1 MRKVRLDEKMLVST
15 PVGKIIIK
23 IGEVSKLMS
32 STGTKLTNCYI
43 VSSTENKAL
52 LDPFRA
58 REVLS
63 DIESDPTIS
72 KALGAELVEAAMKDV
87 DTHCKNLQGTF
98 EGNLRK
104 YCSKHKI
111 SIDGRFPKFIIGD
124 FLQVAVQTSKGTLR
138 IGTKEIK
145 GFLMEAISPTIE
157 EILAQ
162 ESKRGVNKS
171 SFLDEL
177 YSAYERV
184 VLLQRLT
191 SGNPVPIKDL
201 FNELVF
207 VKQPQKFRN
216 NASRSNFYEY
226 TREFFLRDLAKL
238 VKSGPNVIRGKR
250 LQLIPTSLTDQA
262 FPFFLDGSLRY
273 IGRIVFSEVKQ

>member
-1 MRKVRLDEKMLVST
+1 MNSLGKKV
-15 PVGKIIIK
+15 
-23 IGEVSKLMS
+23 
-32 STGTKLTNCYI
+32 
-43 VSSTENKAL
+43 L

-58 REVLS
+58 RAVLS
-63 DIESDPTIS
+63 EIESDPTIS
-72 KALGAELVEAAMKDV
+72 KALGAEVIAEAKDSV
-87 DTHCKNLQGTF
+87 DDHCKNLLGAF
-98 EGNLRK
+98 EANLRE
-104 YCSKHKI
+104 YCNKHNI

-138 IGTKEIK
+138 IGTKEIRS
-145 GFLMEAISPTIE
+145 FLMEAISPTIE

-162 ESKRGVNKS
+162 ESRRGFDKS

-177 YSAYERV
+177 YNAYERV
-184 VLLQRLT
+184 VLLKRLT

-216 NASRSNFYEY
+216 NSSRSNFYEY
-226 TREFFLRDLAKL
+226 TREVFLRDLAKL
-238 VKSGPNVIRGKR
+238 VKSGPNVIRGKH

-273 IGRIVFSEVKQ
+273 IGRIAFSEVKQ

>member
-1 MRKVRLDEKMLVST
+1 MKKVRLDEKMLTST

-23 IGEVSKLMS
+23 TGEVSKLAS
-32 STGTKLTNCYI
+32 SIGTKLTNCYI
-43 VSSTENKAL
+43 VSSIEKKVL

-58 REVLS
+58 RAVLS

-72 KALGAELVEAAMKDV
+72 KALGAELITEAKNSV
-87 DTHCKNLQGTF
+87 DDHCKNLQGTF
-98 EGNLRK
+98 EANLRE
-104 YCSKHKI
+104 YCSKHNI

-124 FLQVAVQTSKGTLR
+124 FLQVAVQTSKGTLK
-138 IGTKEIK
+138 IGTKETRS
-145 GFLMEAISPTIE
+145 FLMEAISPTIE

-162 ESKRGVNKS
+162 ESERGFNKS
-171 SFLDEL
+171 PFLDEL
-177 YSAYERV
+177 YNAYERV
-184 VLLQRLT
+184 VLLQRST

-207 VKQPQKFRN
+207 VKQPQKFKN
-216 NASRSNFYEY
+216 NSSRSNFYEY

-238 VKSGPNVIRGKR
+238 VRSGPNVVKGKR

-262 FPFFLDGSLRY
+262 FPFFMGGSIRY
-273 IGRIVFSEVKQ
+273 IGRIVFSEVNQ